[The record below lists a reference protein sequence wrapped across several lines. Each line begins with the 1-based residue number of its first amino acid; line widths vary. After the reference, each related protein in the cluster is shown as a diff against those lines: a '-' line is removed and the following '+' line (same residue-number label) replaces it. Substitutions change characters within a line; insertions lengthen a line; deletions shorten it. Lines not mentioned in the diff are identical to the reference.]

1 MQNFLYQDY
10 DMNNRTST
18 SPHHKQTYVLPEAEG
33 DVSTKTDLARHK
45 KNYQEDEQIRHLLEQ
60 HSFVLVTDTKG
71 TMTYVSDSLCRIS
84 QYSRETLLGK
94 NAGFVGSN
102 YHSPAFFRDL
112 WDTVGVGKI
121 WQGRIRNR
129 AKDGTYF
136 WVDMIIAPLLNE
148 AGVPTKFI
156 GIRND
161 ITQTMKME
169 SQLAFQSHILAH
181 VNEAVV
187 GLDANYRI
195 NFWNQGAEK
204 LYLRAAEDV
213 LGKSLTDAYTP
224 IWIRQEDE
232 QKAYSAL
239 KNQGYCQGEIKHQL
253 KNGDIKLVEATT
265 RVIYNEVG
273 EQDGLL
279 AVIRDITDRKQTEN
293 DLQRA
298 MRELQQRNNELDNY
312 VYKVS
317 HDLRGPL
324 SSMQG
329 LLNLMHH
336 EQDNEVKDHYL
347 RLLEDRVIKL
357 DTVILSILQ
366 HARLLN
372 EEITHTPIDFQN
384 LIASSS
390 EEFAYHAHWDKINIT
405 TETTGSPTFYSDSFR
420 VTLIIKN
427 LISNSV
433 KYLDFHRESSF
444 LHFKIHISPQEAT
457 ITVQDNGIGID
468 EQLLPRVFDMFFR
481 GTSISEGSG
490 LGLYIVRQAVN
501 KLQGQITVSS
511 QRREGTTFLITLPN
525 HLPQ

>member
-1 MQNFLYQDY
+1 
-10 DMNNRTST
+10 MNNQTST
-18 SPHHKQTYVLPEAEG
+18 PLNKQVNVLPEAEG
-33 DVSTKTDLARHK
+33 DVPTETALARNK
-45 KNYQEDEQIRHLLEQ
+45 LTYQEDEQIRQLLEQ

-71 TMTYVSDSLCRIS
+71 MMTYVSDSLCRIS

-94 NAGFVGSN
+94 NAGFIGSN
-102 YHSPAFFRDL
+102 YHSPAFFQEL
-112 WDTVGVGKI
+112 WDTVKAGKI

-136 WVDMIIAPLLNE
+136 WVDMMITSLLDKAGAP
-148 AGVPTKFI
+148 AKFV
-156 GIRND
+156 GIRRD
-161 ITQTMKME
+161 VTQTIKME

-187 GLDANYRI
+187 GLDGDYRI
-195 NFWNQGAEK
+195 NFWNQGAER
-204 LYLRAAEDV
+204 LYLHTAEDV
-213 LGKSLTDAYTP
+213 LGKPLNEAYTH
-224 IWIRQEDE
+224 IWIREQDE
-232 QKAYSAL
+232 QEAYAAL
-239 KNQGYCQGEIKHQL
+239 EKQGFCQIEIKHQL
-253 KNGDIKLVEATT
+253 KNGNTKLVEVTT
-265 RVIYNEVG
+265 RVIYNEAG
-273 EQDGLL
+273 GQDGLL

-293 DLQRA
+293 NLQRT

-329 LLNLMHH
+329 LLNLIHH
-336 EQDNEVKDHYL
+336 EPDNEVKDHYL
-347 RLLEDRVIKL
+347 QLLEDRVLKL

-372 EEITHTPIDFQN
+372 EEITYAPIDFQT
-384 LIASSS
+384 LIASNS
-390 EEFAYHAHWDKINIT
+390 EEFAYHAHWEKINIT
-405 TETTGSPTFYSDSFR
+405 TEITGHPTFYSDSFR
-420 VTLIIKN
+420 INLIIKN

-433 KYLDFHRESSF
+433 KYLDLHRESSF
-444 LHFKIHISPQEAT
+444 LHFQVRISPQEAI

-468 EQLLPRVFDMFFR
+468 EQLLPRIFNMFFR

-501 KLQGQITVSS
+501 KLQGHITVSS
-511 QRREGTTFLITLPN
+511 QRREGTTFVVTLPN

>member
-1 MQNFLYQDY
+1 
-10 DMNNRTST
+10 MNDRTFTPPSD
-18 SPHHKQTYVLPEAEG
+18 KQTYVLPEAEG
-33 DVSTKTDLARHK
+33 NVATETALARYK
-45 KNYQEDEQIRHLLEQ
+45 SAYQEDEQIRHLLEQ

-71 TMTYVSDSLCRIS
+71 TMTYVSDSLCHIS

-94 NAGFVGSN
+94 NAGFVGSG
-102 YHSPAFFRDL
+102 YHSPVFFQDL
-112 WDTVGVGKI
+112 WDTIKAGKI

-129 AKDGTYF
+129 AKDGSYF
-136 WVDMIIAPLLNE
+136 WVDMIITPLLNE
-148 AGVPTKFI
+148 AGTPTKYI

-161 ITQTMKME
+161 ITQTMRME

-187 GLDANYRI
+187 GLDASYRI
-195 NFWNQGAEK
+195 NFWNQGAEN
-204 LYLRAAEDV
+204 LYLHAAEDV
-213 LGKSLTDAYTP
+213 LGKALTDAYTS
-224 IWIRQEDE
+224 IWINEGDE
-232 QKAYSAL
+232 QEAYTTL
-239 KNQGYCQGEIKHQL
+239 KEQGYCQVEIKHQL
-253 KNGDIKLVEATT
+253 KNGDVKLVEATT
-265 RVIYNEVG
+265 RVIYNEAG

-293 DLQRA
+293 NLQRA

-329 LLNLMHH
+329 LLNLMHY

-372 EEITHTPIDFQN
+372 EEITYAPIDFQT
-384 LIASSS
+384 LIASNS
-390 EEFAYHAHWDKINIT
+390 EEFAYHAHWEKINIT
-405 TETTGSPTFYSDSFR
+405 TEIMGSPTFCSDSFR
-420 VTLIIKN
+420 INLIIKN
-427 LISNSV
+427 LISNSI
-433 KYLDFHRESSF
+433 KYLDLHRESSF
-444 LHFKIHISPQEAT
+444 LHFRVHISPQDAI

-468 EQLLPRVFDMFFR
+468 EQLLPRIFDMFFR

-501 KLQGQITVSS
+501 KLQGQITVSG

-525 HLPQ
+525 HLPQARD

>member
-1 MQNFLYQDY
+1 
-10 DMNNRTST
+10 MNNQTST
-18 SPHHKQTYVLPEAEG
+18 PLNKQVNVLPEAEG
-33 DVSTKTDLARHK
+33 IVPTKTALSRNK
-45 KNYQEDEQIRHLLEQ
+45 LTYQEDEQIRHLLEQ

-71 TMTYVSDSLCRIS
+71 MMTYVSDSLCRIS

-94 NAGFVGSN
+94 NAGFMGSR
-102 YHSPAFFRDL
+102 YHSPAFFQDL
-112 WDTVGVGKI
+112 WGTVKAGKI
-121 WQGRIRNR
+121 WRGRIRNR

-136 WVDMIIAPLLNE
+136 WVDMMVTPLLNE
-148 AGVPTKFI
+148 AGVPTKFV
-156 GIRND
+156 GIRRD
-161 ITQTMKME
+161 ITETMRME

-187 GLDANYRI
+187 GLDGDYRI
-195 NFWNQGAEK
+195 NFWNQGAER
-204 LYLRAAEDV
+204 LYLHAAKDV
-213 LGKSLTDAYTP
+213 LGKPLTEAYTP
-224 IWIRQEDE
+224 IWIREQDE
-232 QKAYSAL
+232 QEAYAAL
-239 KNQGYCQGEIKHQL
+239 EKQGYCQIEIKHQL
-253 KNGDIKLVEATT
+253 KNGNTKLVEVTT
-265 RVIYNEVG
+265 RVIYNEAG

-279 AVIRDITDRKQTEN
+279 AVVRDITDRKQTEHN
-293 DLQRA
+293 LQRT

-329 LLNLMHH
+329 LLNLMQH
-336 EQDNEVKDHYL
+336 EPDTEVKDHYL

-372 EEITHTPIDFQN
+372 EEITYAPIDFQT
-384 LIASSS
+384 LIASNS
-390 EEFAYHAHWDKINIT
+390 EEFAYHAHREKINIT
-405 TETTGSPTFYSDSFR
+405 TEITGHPTFYSDTFR
-420 VTLIIKN
+420 INLIIKN

-433 KYLDFHRESSF
+433 KYLDLHRESSF
-444 LHFKIHISPQEAT
+444 LHFQVRISPQEAI

-468 EQLLPRVFDMFFR
+468 EQLLPRIFNMFFR

-501 KLQGQITVSS
+501 KLQGHITVSS
-511 QRREGTTFLITLPN
+511 QRREGTTFVITLPN